1 MTTPESR
8 MTAINR
14 AKREHGGPPIVA
26 LLHNDRTVSLT
37 LAAKLQAAGLKVFHV
52 GNADRLLK
60 LLGAE
65 PVDIVLLAK
74 ELEGLFTGIEIVRKL
89 RISLI
94 QIPVVIVG
102 RKLAPLCDDAKRL
115 GAVTLVEMADGREMI
130 CVREAVKTVN
140 RILAYKSDDQPA
152 ISARARVLV
161 ERQADLPILSQLVLR
176 LVSYLQMDAEDV
188 PLQEVCRDIS
198 VDPKATAVLLRA
210 ANAASNGLR
219 REAVTVQD
227 AIRIVGLRPSIGR
240 ILNAAIADGIGVLA
254 QGLPKG
260 VRHWHAERSVIIAS
274 TSSTF
279 AEKIEHQDG
288 EPAFALGLLQD
299 VGILLLFRAFPT
311 DYAAVLQEWQAVGHL
326 KLGEIERTAL
336 GYSHAE
342 VSAAL
347 VERWQLPKSLIV
359 SVLHHLLPSADA
371 AALGVDIALHRV
383 TQIGEAVADLVEA
396 PQLSRRSALRRMLLD
411 YGRTERSACAR
422 ALRTAA
428 ARTAE
433 ASRLLSVPVPS
444 TPELETFVRLALSLD
459 RPPLGESVVAR

>member
-8 MTAINR
+8 VGAINR
-14 AKREHGGPPIVA
+14 VKREHGGPPVVA
-26 LLHNDRTVSLT
+26 LLHNDRTVSL
-37 LAAKLQAAGLKVFHV
+37 AAKLQASGLKLFHV

-65 PVDIVLLAK
+65 PVDILVLADQ
-74 ELEGLFTGIEIVRKL
+74 LEGLFTGIEIVRKL

-102 RKLAPLCDDAKRL
+102 RNLAPLRDETKRL
-115 GAVTLVEMADGREMI
+115 GAVTLVEMADGREMAS
-130 CVREAVKTVN
+130 VREVVKTVN
-140 RILAYKSDDQPA
+140 QILAYGADDRPA

-161 ERQADLPILSQLVLR
+161 EREADLPILSQLVLR
-176 LVSYLQMDAEDV
+176 LVSYLQIDAEDV

-210 ANAASNGLR
+210 ANAANNGLR

-227 AIRIVGLRPSIGR
+227 AIRIVGVRPSISR
-240 ILNAAIADGIGVLA
+240 ILNAAVADGIGVLA
-254 QGLPKG
+254 KGLPKS
-260 VRHWHAERSVIIAS
+260 VRRWHAERSLIIAS

-279 AEKIEHQDG
+279 AERIEHQDG
-288 EPAFALGLLQD
+288 ETAFVLGLLQD
-299 VGILLLFRAFPT
+299 VGMLLLFRAFPT

-336 GYSHAE
+336 GYTHAE
-342 VSAAL
+342 VSAA
-347 VERWQLPKSLIV
+347 VIERWQLPKSLII
-359 SVLHHLLPSADA
+359 SVLHHLLPSADVA
-371 AALGVDIALHRV
+371 VLGVDATLHRV
-383 TQIGEAVADLVEA
+383 MQIGEAVADLVDA
-396 PQLSRRSALRRMLLD
+396 PQLSRRSSLRRMLLD
-411 YGRTERSACAR
+411 YGRNERSACAA
-422 ALRTAA
+422 ALRNAA
-428 ARTAE
+428 ARTIE